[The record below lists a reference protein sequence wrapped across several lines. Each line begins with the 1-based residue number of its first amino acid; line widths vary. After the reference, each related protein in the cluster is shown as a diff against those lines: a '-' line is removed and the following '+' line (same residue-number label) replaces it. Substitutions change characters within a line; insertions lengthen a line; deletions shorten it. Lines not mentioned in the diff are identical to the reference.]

1 MALVLLPF
9 LLILLPLPRDA
20 AAALTR
26 RDFPQGFIFGAG
38 SSAYQDDVKLMHEMG
53 LDAYRFSIAWPRL
66 IPGIQPHVTIYHFD
80 LPQSL
85 QDEYNGLVSPR
96 FIDDYTAYAD
106 TCFKCFGDR
115 VKHWVT
121 VNEPNIDTISGFDT
135 GVLPPQRCSYPFG
148 ENCTGGNSTTEPYI
162 AAHHLLLAHASAV
175 SLYKDTYQAAQK
187 GHIGLTLLGLW
198 SEPATNTPQDAAA
211 ATRMNDFHIGWFMYP
226 LVYGDY
232 PPVMRRRVGARLPG
246 LTVEQS
252 KKVSG
257 SFDFIGFNHYPNTRT
272 RANENAFN
280 LKQRDYY
287 DDAAVIA
294 GYGDI
299 PQTPSK
305 IEYDDDDRSEFLQNY
320 LEVVYLSIQNGSN
333 ARGYFVWSFLDVFEF
348 LYGNR
353 RRYGL
358 CGVDMNSKGRARY
371 VRTSARWY
379 SSFLRGGD
387 LRPVSLSRKAD
398 SFHTPED
405 DLL

>member
-211 ATRMNDFHIGWFMYP
+211 ATRMNDFHIGCNVQDNVQSPWALGKLLEHLKLKYRN
-226 LVYGDY
+226 
-232 PPVMRRRVGARLPG
+232 PPVM
-246 LTVEQS
+246 
-252 KKVSG
+252 
-257 SFDFIGFNHYPNTRT
+257 IH
-272 RANENAFN
+272 EN
-280 LKQRDYY
+280 
-287 DDAAVIA
+287 